1 MHAHVCVC
9 TIISYS
15 VTSLHKYMYISCSL
29 SLSPQAAS
37 ECLSEPEV
45 SESEHTPLLH
55 QLLQCVLATTNASGD
70 SCPQHSL
77 RLFSVLLRVAASR
90 HLEHLKMEVC
100 VGEMY
105 NN

>member
-1 MHAHVCVC
+1 MYHYLLQCYLTAQIHVH
-9 TIISYS
+9 I
-15 VTSLHKYMYISCSL
+15 LL
-29 SLSPQAAS
+29 SLSPPQAVS

-55 QLLQCVLATTNASGD
+55 QLVQCVLATTNASGD

-90 HLEHLKMEVC
+90 HLEHLKIEVC
-100 VGEMY
+100 VCEMY